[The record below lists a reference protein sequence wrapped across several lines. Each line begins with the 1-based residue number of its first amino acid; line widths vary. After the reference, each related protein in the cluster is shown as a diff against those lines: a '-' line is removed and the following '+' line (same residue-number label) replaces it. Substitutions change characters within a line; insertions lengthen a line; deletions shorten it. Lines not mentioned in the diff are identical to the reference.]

1 MNFEDFRKAVVA
13 AAEKL
18 GVTEYELYYSGG
30 EDVSASAFR
39 GEINQF
45 GSSVDGGVC
54 LRCVHAGKLGYAST
68 ENLSAGEAESL
79 VRRAMSNA
87 ETVESD
93 EAAVFVPGG
102 QTYEAHETADFALPE
117 PSELVKTALEIQEML
132 RREDSAVTE
141 SSRSAAAAGTST
153 VAIFNSRGLDVS
165 FTAKNAMIMAMPIVT
180 DGTEMVNAYEVD
192 RGDFSKLDREKVVR
206 KSVENAKAKLGG
218 GVPKTGAVPI
228 VFSPDAMG
236 AILATF
242 ASSFSSEMAQKGLS
256 ALAGKEGETVAAP
269 CVTLCDDP
277 FYKDSPMPVPFD
289 AEGSPAHRKNV
300 IENGKLLT
308 LLYNLQTA
316 AKAGRETTGN
326 AAKSGYA
333 SKIGVQPFTMYL
345 APGALSEEEL
355 LEKAGE
361 GVYIN
366 MVGGLHAGANP
377 ISGDFSLQSGG
388 FLIEG
393 GKKTAPV
400 KSFTVAGNF
409 FGLLKGIAAVGSNI
423 ELAEAHGI
431 TNFASPSVLVEG
443 LTVAGK

>member
-165 FTAKNAMIMAMPIVT
+165 CT
-180 DGTEMVNAYEVD
+180 YEVD

-242 ASSFSSEMAQKGLS
+242 ASPFSSEMAQKGLS

-388 FLIEG
+388 SLIEG
-393 GKKTAPV
+393 GQKTAPV